1 MTRLFNQIVP
11 HLTRSVRR
19 AEGAPAEDRGS
30 EFTVKP
36 AYELTEAAEA
46 WALVVH
52 LPGVATEGLEFTAE
66 EGVIRVLGRR
76 AWQRPAG
83 WTPLYRE
90 SVDAPFELVLEHDH
104 AVDVDRIHAELKDG
118 VLRASLPKAEALKP
132 RKIAVT

>member
-1 MTRLFNQIVP
+1 MTRLFNQIMP
-11 HLTRSVRR
+11 HLTGPVRR
-19 AEGAPAEDRGS
+19 AEGAPAEDRGR

-36 AYELTEAAEA
+36 AYELTEAADA
-46 WALVVH
+46 WALTVH
-52 LPGVATEGLEFTAE
+52 LPGVAKEGLEFTAE
-66 EGVIRVLGRR
+66 EGVIRMLGRR
-76 AWQRPAG
+76 AWQRPSD

-104 AVDVDRIHAELKDG
+104 AVDVEKIRAELKEG